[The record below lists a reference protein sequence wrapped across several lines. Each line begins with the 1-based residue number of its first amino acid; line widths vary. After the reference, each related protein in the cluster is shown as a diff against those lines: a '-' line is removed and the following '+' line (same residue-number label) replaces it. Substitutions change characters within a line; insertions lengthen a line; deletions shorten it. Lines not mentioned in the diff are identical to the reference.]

1 MLKPSLA
8 AAVASLCALSGCA
21 SGPANKSASTPTGNA
36 GAEVRVFPV
45 LGAAPA
51 QVRFSRDGDG
61 RYTQSST
68 MPTREQAP
76 STIAYAEVPGQ
87 PFVRTGSVA
96 FDALFAH
103 AISEMNED
111 AVEAI
116 RDGAYN
122 DDQPIACHCFETGE
136 KWHYVWTRDLSY
148 GAHLGLAMLDPR
160 RVRDSLTFKLSGYRP
175 GIVRPDGAAGTPDG
189 LQIVQDTGSGGSW
202 PVSTDRVTWAFGA
215 EQALTALSGPER
227 AAFGVTALKA
237 LSNTIDNDRI
247 AAFDPRDGL
256 YTGEQSFLDWR
267 EQSYGRDIETD
278 LARMATSKALS
289 TNVAHY
295 QALTLAA
302 KLAADQGD
310 AAGAQR
316 YGSWAAQLKGA
327 INARFWLED
336 AGMYASITA
345 AHYDGAPLHKYDW
358 LGLSLAIVTGIAD
371 PARRERIL
379 ASYPHGPV
387 GAPVIF
393 PQQQGVPVYHNRAI
407 WPFVTAYGLDA
418 AVAGANVS
426 VADAAYASLQRGAS
440 VHLSNMENMEWLS
453 GQQIVSDAA
462 HPDLGGPVVNSRR
475 QLWSVGAYVGMVVR
489 NVFGVRYA
497 DDGVHV
503 APFMT
508 ARLRRDNFK
517 GSEQITLND
526 LSVRGKHLRVHVAL
540 PPVTNSDGYYAVDA
554 VTLNGKP
561 VAGGV
566 LPWDTLADE
575 NVIEVKLGALQTGRQ
590 AMRSVTGDPA
600 ALSGPLFAPHEA
612 SVAYAT
618 ANGVGAN
625 SGIDV
630 GIAAVPQTSPVVY
643 RLYRNGVLVADQ
655 LKQPAWRDPAPLAQ
669 ANCYAVEVLDP
680 VSGNVSHHSGA
691 VCAEAGMQIGVADA
705 RVRSSVARSGER
717 IDGWGAPQERFSID
731 RIKLG
736 AGRFSFQLR
745 YTNHSHAINTG
756 ISNGVKVLS
765 VIDAGGHTVARR
777 VIQMPHLPPGSA
789 PMYSTPADILLKAGT
804 YSVRLDDFYNM
815 SYLAANA
822 VYAHGGGKGGALN
835 KVTIFGLRVLPLADK

>member
-1 MLKPSLA
+1 MFPGKRMLKPSIA

-21 SGPANKSASTPTGNA
+21 TTPLSGPAT
-36 GAEVRVFPV
+36 EVRDFPV
-45 LGAAPA
+45 AGGPAA
-51 QVRFSRDGDG
+51 QVRFTRDGANG
-61 RYTQSST
+61 YTQSST

-76 STIAYAEVPGQ
+76 STIRYAEVAGQ

-103 AISEMNED
+103 AISEMKED
-111 AVEAI
+111 SVEAI

-160 RVRDSLTFKLSGYRP
+160 RVRDSLTFKLSGYRA
-175 GIVRPDGAAGTPDG
+175 GVTRPAEAAGSADG
-189 LQIVQDTGSGGSW
+189 LQILQDTGSGGSW

-237 LSNTIDNDRI
+237 LSNTLENDRI

-295 QALTLAA
+295 KALTLAA
-302 KLAADQGD
+302 SLAADQGD
-310 AAGAQR
+310 SARAQR
-316 YGSWAAQLKGA
+316 YGQWAAELKSA

-371 PARRERIL
+371 DTRRDRIL

-418 AVAGANVS
+418 AIAGANVS

-453 GQQIVSDAA
+453 GQQIVTDAD

-475 QLWSVGAYVGMVVR
+475 QLWSVGAYIGAVVR
-489 NVFGVRYA
+489 NVFGVHYA

-503 APFMT
+503 APFIT
-508 ARLRRDNFK
+508 SKLRRDSFK
-517 GSEQITLND
+517 GTDQIALND
-526 LSVRGKHLRVHVAL
+526 LSVRGKQLRVRVAL
-540 PPVTNSDGYYAVDA
+540 PPVSNSEGYYAVAA
-554 VTLNGKP
+554 VTVNGKP
-561 VAGGV
+561 VTGGV
-566 LPWDTLADE
+566 IAWDALDAD
-575 NVIEVKLGALQTGRQ
+575 NLIEVKLGALQAGRQ
-590 AMRSVTGDPA
+590 AIRTVTGDPA
-600 ALSGPLFAPHEA
+600 ALSGPLFAPREA
-612 SVAYAT
+612 AIVRAVAVAK
-618 ANGVGAN
+618 
-625 SGIDV
+625 GIDV
-630 GIAAVPQTSPVVY
+630 SIADVPQAGNVVY
-643 RLYRNGVLVADQ
+643 RLYRNGVLVADR
-655 LKQPAWRDPAPLAQ
+655 LTQPAWRDLTPLAQ
-669 ANCYAVEVLDP
+669 ANCYAVEVVDT

-691 VCAEAGMQIGVADA
+691 VCAEAGIQIGVADA
-705 RVRSSVARSGER
+705 RVRSSVAKSGDR
-717 IDGWGAPQERFSID
+717 IANWGAPQDRFSVGQV
-731 RIKLG
+731 KLG
-736 AGRFSFQLR
+736 AGRHSFQVR
-745 YTNHSHAINTG
+745 YTNHGHAINTG
-756 ISNGVKVLS
+756 ISNGVKVLL
-765 VIDAGGHTVARR
+765 VIDAAGHTVARR
-777 VIQMPHLPPGSA
+777 VIQMPHLPPASK

-804 YSVRLDDFYNM
+804 YTVRLDDFYNM

-822 VYAHGGGKGGALN
+822 VYANGGGKGGALN
-835 KVTIFGLRVLPLADK
+835 KVDIFGVRVLKLE

>member
-1 MLKPSLA
+1 MLKPSIA

-21 SGPANKSASTPTGNA
+21 TSPATTPASVPAT
-36 GAEVRVFPV
+36 EVRVFPV
-45 LGAAPA
+45 AGGADA
-51 QVRFSRDGDG
+51 QVSFSRAADGG
-61 RYTQSST
+61 YTQSST
-68 MPTREQAP
+68 MATREQAP
-76 STIAYAEVPGQ
+76 STVSYVELAGQ
-87 PFVRTGSVA
+87 PLVRSGSVA

-103 AISEMNED
+103 AISEMKELSVD
-111 AVEAI
+111 AI

-148 GAHLGLAMLDPR
+148 GANLGLAMLDPR
-160 RVRDSLTFKLSGYRP
+160 RVRDSLTFKLSGYRA
-175 GIVRPDGAAGTPDG
+175 GSTRPLAAAGTADG
-189 LQIVQDTGSGGSW
+189 LQIIQDTGSGGSW

-227 AAFGVTALKA
+227 LAFGVTALKA

-295 QALTLAA
+295 KALTLAA
-302 KLAADQGD
+302 NLAADQGD
-310 AAGAQR
+310 SARAQR
-316 YGSWAAQLKGA
+316 YAQWAVELKSA
-327 INARFWLED
+327 INARFWLD
-336 AGMYASITA
+336 DVGMYASITA
-345 AHYDGAPLHKYDW
+345 AHYDGAALHKYDW

-371 PARRERIL
+371 PARRDRIL

-418 AVAGANVS
+418 AIAGANVS
-426 VADAAYASLQRGAS
+426 VADAAYASLQRGAA

-453 GQQIVSDAA
+453 GQQIVTDAG
-462 HPDLGGPVVNSRR
+462 HPELGGPVVNSRR

-503 APFMT
+503 APFIT
-508 ARLRRDNFK
+508 ARLRRDSFK
-517 GSEQITLND
+517 NTDRIVLNH
-526 LSVRGKHLRVHVAL
+526 LSVRGKQLAVRVAL
-540 PPVTNSDGYYAVDA
+540 PPVANSEGYYAVDA

-566 LPWDTLADE
+566 IPWDTLDE
-575 NVIEVKLGALQTGRQ
+575 DNLIEVTLGALQAGRQ
-590 AMRSVTGDPA
+590 AIRTVAGDPA
-600 ALSGPLFAPHEA
+600 ALSGPLFAPREA
-612 SVAYAT
+612 TISHAVAAVT
-618 ANGVGAN
+618 
-625 SGIDV
+625 GIDV
-630 GIAAVPQTSPVVY
+630 GIADVQQAGPVVY

-655 LKQPAWRDPAPLAQ
+655 LKQPAWRDLSPLAQ
-669 ANCYAVEVLDP
+669 ANCYAVEVVDA

-691 VCAEAGMQIGVADA
+691 VCAEAGIKIDVADA
-705 RVRSSVARSGER
+705 RIRSSVARSGDR
-717 IDGWGAPQERFSID
+717 IANWGAPQDRFSVD
-731 RIKLG
+731 QVQLG
-736 AGRFSFQLR
+736 AGRFSFQVR
-745 YTNHSHAINTG
+745 YTNHGHAINTG

-765 VIDAGGHTVARR
+765 VLDAGGHTVARR
-777 VIQMPHLPPGSA
+777 VIQMPHLPPDSK

-815 SYLAANA
+815 SYLEANA
-822 VYAHGGGKGGALN
+822 VYANGGGKGGALN
-835 KVTIFGLRVLPLADK
+835 KVDLFGLRVLPLAGQ

>member
-1 MLKPSLA
+1 MMKPSIA

-21 SGPANKSASTPTGNA
+21 TSVPQAPASEVRDFPVA
-36 GAEVRVFPV
+36 GA
-45 LGAAPA
+45 ASA
-51 QVRFSRDGDG
+51 QVRFTRSDGDQG
-61 RYTQSST
+61 LRSYSQSST
-68 MPTREQAP
+68 MTTREQAP
-76 STIAYAEVPGQ
+76 STIHYAELPGQ
-87 PFVRTGSVA
+87 PFIRTGSLA

-103 AISEMNED
+103 AIAEMKED
-111 AVEAI
+111 SVAAI
-116 RDGAYN
+116 RDDAYN
-122 DDQPIACHCFETGE
+122 GNQPIACHCFETGE

-160 RVRDSLTFKLSGYRP
+160 RVRDSLAFKLSGYRAGVRKPADVP
-175 GIVRPDGAAGTPDG
+175 GSVDG
-189 LQIVQDTGSGGSW
+189 LQILQDTGSGGSW

-237 LSNTIDNDRI
+237 LANTLDIDRV

-295 QALTLAA
+295 KALTLAA
-302 KLAADQGD
+302 TLAADQGD
-310 AAGAQR
+310 TARAQR
-316 YGSWAAQLKGA
+316 YGQWAADLKSA

-336 AGMYASITA
+336 AGMYASMTA

-371 PARRERIL
+371 ATQRDRIL

-418 AVAGANVS
+418 AIAGANVS
-426 VADAAYASLQRGAS
+426 VADAAYASLQRGAA
-440 VHLSNMENMEWLS
+440 VHLSNMENMEWMS
-453 GQQIVSDAA
+453 GRQAFVDPA
-462 HPDLGGPVVNSRR
+462 HPELDGPVVNSRR

-489 NVFGVRYA
+489 NAFGVSYR
-497 DDGVHV
+497 DEGVKV
-503 APFMT
+503 APFIT
-508 ARLRRDNFK
+508 AKLRRDSFYATN
-517 GSEQITLND
+517 QITLEN
-526 LSVRGKHLRVHVAL
+526 LQVRGKQLRVRVAL
-540 PPVTNSDGYYAVDA
+540 PPVSNSEGYYAVESM
-554 VTLNGKP
+554 TLNGKP
-561 VAGGV
+561 VAGG
-566 LPWDTLADE
+566 LIAWDTLESGNLVD
-575 NVIEVKLGALQTGRQ
+575 VKLGALQPGRTGIR
-590 AMRSVTGDPA
+590 RVDGDPA
-600 ALSGPLFAPHEA
+600 AVAGPLFAPREA
-612 SVAYAT
+612 QVARVT
-618 ANGVGAN
+618 ASKG
-625 SGIDV
+625 GIDV
-630 GIAAVPQTSPVVY
+630 AIADAQQSGPVTY
-643 RLYRNGVLVADQ
+643 RLYRNGVLVADR
-655 LKQPAWRDPAPLAQ
+655 LAQPAWRDPAPLAQ
-669 ANCYAVEVLDP
+669 ANCYAVEVVDA
-680 VSGNVSHHSGA
+680 VSGNASHHSGA
-691 VCAEAGMQIGVADA
+691 VCAEAGVTIGVADA
-705 RVRSSVARSGER
+705 RVRSSVARTGDR
-717 IDGWGAPQERFSID
+717 IAGWGAPQDRFQVE
-731 RIKLG
+731 RIKLA
-736 AGRFSFQLR
+736 AGRHSFQLR

-765 VIDAGGHTVARR
+765 VRDAAGRTVARR

-804 YSVRLDDFYNM
+804 YAVQVDDFYNM
-815 SYLAANA
+815 SYLEANA

-835 KVTIFGLRVLPLADK
+835 KVDILGVRILPAEAGIPTMDKK

>member
-1 MLKPSLA
+1 MLKPSIA

-21 SGPANKSASTPTGNA
+21 TTPARAPATEVRDFAVA
-36 GAEVRVFPV
+36 GAANV
-45 LGAAPA
+45 
-51 QVRFSRDGDG
+51 QVRFARDGASG
-61 RYTQSST
+61 YIQSST

-76 STIAYAEVPGQ
+76 ATIRYAEVPGQ
-87 PFVRTGSVA
+87 PFIRTGSVA

-103 AISEMNED
+103 AISEMKELSVD
-111 AVEAI
+111 AI

-136 KWHYVWTRDLSY
+136 KWHYVWTRDLAY
-148 GAHLGLAMLDPR
+148 GANLGLAMLDPR

-175 GIVRPDGAAGTPDG
+175 GSSKPREAAGTADG
-189 LQIVQDTGSGGSW
+189 LQIIQDTGSGGSW

-237 LSNTIDNDRI
+237 LSNTIENDRI

-278 LARMATSKALS
+278 LARMATAKALS

-295 QALTLAA
+295 KALTLAA
-302 KLAADQGD
+302 NLAADQSD
-310 AAGAQR
+310 SARAQR
-316 YGSWAAQLKGA
+316 YAAWAAQLKTA

-336 AGMYASITA
+336 AGMYASLTA
-345 AHYDGAPLHKYDW
+345 AHSDGAPLHKYDW

-371 PARRERIL
+371 ETRRERIL

-418 AVAGANVS
+418 AIAGANVS

-453 GQQIVSDAA
+453 GQQIVTDAG
-462 HPDLGGPVVNSRR
+462 HPELGGPVVNSRR

-503 APFMT
+503 APFIT
-508 ARLRRDNFK
+508 ARLRRDSFK
-517 GSEQITLND
+517 DSNRIVLDD
-526 LSVRGKHLRVHVAL
+526 LSVRGKKLAVRVAL
-540 PPVTNSDGYYAVDA
+540 PPVSSSEGHYAVDA

-561 VAGGV
+561 VAGG
-566 LPWDTLADE
+566 LIAWDTLEED
-575 NVIEVKLGALQTGRQ
+575 NLIEVTLGALQAGRQ
-590 AMRSVTGDPA
+590 AIRSVAGDPA
-600 ALSGPLFAPHEA
+600 ALSGALFAPREA
-612 SVAYAT
+612 AISHVVAAVT
-618 ANGVGAN
+618 
-625 SGIDV
+625 GIDV
-630 GIAAVPQTSPVVY
+630 GIADAQQAGPVVY

-655 LKQPAWRDPAPLAQ
+655 LKQPAWRDIAPLAQ
-669 ANCYAVEVLDP
+669 ANCYAVEVVDAA
-680 VSGNVSHHSGA
+680 SGNVSHHSGA
-691 VCAEAGMQIGVADA
+691 VCAEAGILIGVDDA
-705 RVRSSVARSGER
+705 RVRSSVARSGAR
-717 IDGWGAPQERFSID
+717 IAGWGAPQDRFSVD
-731 RIKLG
+731 QVQLG
-736 AGRFSFQLR
+736 AGRFSFQVR
-745 YTNHSHAINTG
+745 YTNHGNAINTG

-765 VIDAGGHTVARR
+765 VVDAAGHTVARR
-777 VIQMPHLPPGSA
+777 VIQMPHLPPESA

-804 YSVRLDDFYNM
+804 YAVRLDDFYNM
-815 SYLAANA
+815 SYLEANA
-822 VYAHGGGKGGALN
+822 VYANGGGKGGALN
-835 KVTIFGLRVLPLADK
+835 KVDIFGVRVLPLAGQ